1 MQNLKTP
8 KTSDKAKQPRLK
20 NKKRNFLN
28 HSKLVEQELMTSHEY
43 EQMYY
48 KPSYNQAR

>member
-1 MQNLKTP
+1 MQNSKTRKP
-8 KTSDKAKQPRLK
+8 SNKARQPRLK
-20 NKKRNFLN
+20 TNKQNFLN

-48 KPSYNQAR
+48 KPSFN